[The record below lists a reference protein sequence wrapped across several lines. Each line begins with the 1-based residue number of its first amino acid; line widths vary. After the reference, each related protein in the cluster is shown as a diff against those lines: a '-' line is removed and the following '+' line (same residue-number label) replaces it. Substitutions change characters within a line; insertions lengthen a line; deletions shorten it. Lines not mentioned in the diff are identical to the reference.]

1 MIYSIGVYF
10 IGIYSIRRLFHEGS
24 HKPFFYMD
32 LFYGGSSIG
41 IDSYKESHKA
51 VVYRDSIG
59 LYSPRTCSIR
69 IHSLG
74 APFYRDQFY
83 WDLFYKGFDFM
94 GI

>member
-1 MIYSIGVYF
+1 MG
-10 IGIYSIRRLFHEGS
+10 
-24 HKPFFYMD
+24 D
-32 LFYGGSSIG
+32 LTFFYGGSYPG

-59 LYSPRTCSIR
+59 FYSPRTCSIR

-74 APFYRDQFY
+74 GPFYKDQFY
-83 WDLFYKGFDFM
+83 SDLFYKGFHFM